1 MANYIKELREK
12 VGHDC
17 VLINFAGGCVLN
29 EYGEILL
36 QKEAILTL
44 GDFLEGQWKLRI
56 CCRNCDSRN
65 KRRDRL

>member
-29 EYGEILL
+29 KHGEVLL
-36 QKEAILTL
+36 KKEVILTL
-44 GDFLEGQWKLRI
+44 GDFLAVQWKLENLPQKPRFE
-56 CCRNCDSRN
+56 
-65 KRRDRL
+65 K